1 MNRIIIFGILFCLFI
16 TGVQAQNKKSTT
28 ASKIV
33 NLYSKTASGLEYRI
47 VKDSAGTG
55 FPESEGYMSFWF
67 EMQNNK
73 DSIIDS
79 QFKNREPVGI
89 PTPEVTHK
97 GGIEEG
103 FRLLTAG
110 DSAIFL
116 LNADSLYTNTF
127 RQPRPA
133 YVEAGSTIKMIVK
146 MDAVYSKRFVDSIM
160 ALQEQERQVE
170 SQPKTPE
177 VDRNEIQTFKK
188 DSIIIQH
195 YLLTHK
201 LKGIATTSGA
211 YVVVLKKSK
220 TSKTFIQS
228 KEEVTTSYIGRLLIS
243 GQEFDKSTPGNEF
256 KFSVD
261 SKQVITG
268 WDEAFLKL
276 KKGDKALILIPSR
289 LGYGK
294 RGAGAV
300 IPPDAPLL
308 FEVEVQ

>member
-1 MNRIIIFGILFCLFI
+1 MNRLIIFGILFCMCSFGL
-16 TGVQAQNKKSTT
+16 QAQNKKTT
-28 ASKIV
+28 TPAKKA
-33 NLYSKTASGLEYRI
+33 NPYSKTASGLEYRI
-47 VKDSAGTG
+47 VKDSAGNG

-67 EMQNNK
+67 EIQNNK
-73 DSIIDS
+73 DSILDS

-89 PTPEVTHK
+89 PTPEVAHK

-110 DSAIFL
+110 DSAVFL

-127 RQPRPA
+127 RQPRPEHI
-133 YVEAGSTIKMIVK
+133 EAGSTIKMIVK
-146 MDAVYSKRFVDSIM
+146 MVAVYSKKFVDSVM
-160 ALQEQERQVE
+160 ALQEKEHQVE
-170 SQPKTPE
+170 EQPTAPAVDATE
-177 VDRNEIQTFKK
+177 VQTFKK

-201 LKGIATTSGA
+201 LKGIATPSGA

-220 TSKTFIQS
+220 ISKTYIQS
-228 KEEVTTSYIGRLLIS
+228 KEEVTTSYIGKLLIS
-243 GQEFDKSTPGNEF
+243 GIEFDKSTLGNEF
-256 KFSVD
+256 KFAVD
-261 SKQVITG
+261 TKQVIVG

-289 LGYGK
+289 LAYGK
-294 RGAGAV
+294 RGAGGV

-308 FEVEVQ
+308 FEVELQ